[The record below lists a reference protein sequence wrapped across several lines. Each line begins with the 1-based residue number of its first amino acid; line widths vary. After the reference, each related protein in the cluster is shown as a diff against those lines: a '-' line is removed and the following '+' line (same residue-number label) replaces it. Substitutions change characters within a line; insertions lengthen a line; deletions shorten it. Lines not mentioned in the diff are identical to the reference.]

1 MHLSVADLEAL
12 YEEIPHAVFS
22 CPAQLSFH
30 DRLVYYWVGRSFFTG
45 FGAIVDAGA
54 LIGGSATLIG
64 CGLRQNPR
72 APGLTKRVL
81 SYDLF
86 EDTADGPMVQAIR
99 AYPDLIVPE
108 AVDGRVNFEPLFRAQ
123 TAAYADLIDIRR
135 GDIRAQGYKDEL
147 PIEVLSIDVGKTPDL
162 MLYVAQEFMPRLVPE
177 KSIVL
182 NQDYLFAYQPWLPMA
197 MELLGD
203 CFVKEFDAPTGC
215 TSIHRL
221 TRPITKEL
229 VRERLGETG
238 ADYFKLENVRCIDAA
253 RQKESSPHNKLILRA
268 AMIHAYWILG
278 RRRTAQA
285 LARQCLEE
293 HNLSIADVAQIPPL
307 ARLFTQL
314 GVPFEQ
320 A

>member
-1 MHLSVADLEAL
+1 MRLSVADLEAL

-30 DRLVYYWVGRSFFTG
+30 DRLVYYWLGRSFFTG
-45 FGAIVDAGA
+45 FGSIVDAGA

-64 CGLRQNPR
+64 EGMRQNPC
-72 APGLTKRVL
+72 AAGLTKRIL

-86 EDTADGPMVQAIR
+86 EDVADGAMVQAIR
-99 AYPDLIVPE
+99 AYADLVVPE
-108 AVDGRVNFEPLFRAQ
+108 AVNGRVDFEPMFRAQ

-135 GDIRAQGYKDEL
+135 GDICTRGYADEL
-147 PIEVLSIDVGKTPDL
+147 PIEALSFDVGKTPDL
-162 MLYVAQEFMPRLVPE
+162 TLHVVREFMPRLVPG

-182 NQDYLFAYQPWLPMA
+182 NQDYLFAYQPWLHMA
-197 MELLGD
+197 MELLDD

-238 ADYFKLENVRCIDAA
+238 SDYFKLENVRCIDSA
-253 RQKESSPHNKLILRA
+253 RQKASSPHNKLILRA
-268 AMIHAYWILG
+268 AMIHAYWMLG

-285 LARQCLEE
+285 LARQCLDE
-293 HNLSIADVAQIPPL
+293 HNLSIADVARIPPL

-320 A
+320 M